1 MAYRIL
7 IRIGWRYLI
16 HHPWQSILM
25 IIGISLGV
33 AVVVAIDIANASA
46 SRAFDLSTE
55 AITGR
60 ATHQITG
67 STYLLDES
75 VFTKLRLTG
84 LVNYAAPV
92 ISEYITSPQLG
103 NRPLQLLG
111 LDPFFD
117 APFRDYLS
125 ISTRDDPFQPQIG
138 DLTLFFT
145 QPGAVIISTNLANQ
159 YGLQPGAPFTLL
171 IGGQERQVFLVG
183 LLEPTNGNSSST
195 RLSQRALDGI
205 ILTDIASAQELT
217 DRLGYINHIDLILS
231 DDCDVPSTTPPHSSS
246 GSCTLINQIETL
258 LPVDVHILPVEARSG
273 TIREMTA
280 AFRLNL
286 SALSLLALIVGM
298 FLIYNTITFSVIQR
312 RPLFGTLRCLGVTR
326 GEVFSLVITEA
337 VIAGFLGASIGLI
350 LGVMLGQGAVQLVTQ
365 TINDLFFVVT
375 VRGVQIPAESL
386 LKGAILGITA
396 TVLTAAP
403 PAWEAASVPPRMA
416 LSRSNI
422 ESFALHASNL
432 AAKGG
437 IVLLLLGGITLMLP
451 TPNLNVSFTGTFII
465 ILGFALLTPQTTKYI
480 MSKAVPVMGHFM
492 GTLGRMAP
500 RNVSNA
506 LSRTSIA
513 VAALMVAISV
523 TIGVSLMIGSFRQ
536 TVITWLDQ
544 TLVGDIYI
552 SVPGFAANQ
561 SSATLNPN
569 VLQAISSWSGIER
582 IDVIRTVWV
591 DSPRGPLQLNAS
603 NNPSVTR
610 ERIFVSAIGNPV
622 QVKDAFEA
630 GAILISE
637 PLARRL
643 DLFDKNAHL
652 PLFTSKGE
660 MDFPIAGIFYDY
672 SSTQGSVLME
682 LDIYRAYWE
691 DDAIT
696 GIGLR
701 LSPDVNSDHL
711 AIELGESLGL
721 IQNLVI
727 RPNQALRAD
736 VMEVFDRTFAITGA
750 LQLLATLVAFIGI
763 LSALLSLHLERFGEI
778 GILRSIG
785 LTVRQL
791 WTMIMVETGLMG
803 FVAGILA
810 MPTGITLAIILIYI
824 INRRS
829 FGWTLQMQ
837 FEPIP
842 FIQALTV
849 SVIAA
854 LLAGI
859 YPAWKMGKTV
869 IADALRSE

>member
-1 MAYRIL
+1 MAYRTL
-7 IRIGWRYLI
+7 IRIGWRYLS

-67 STYLLDES
+67 SSYLLDET

-92 ISEYITSPQLG
+92 ISDYITSPQLG

-111 LDPFFD
+111 VDPFLD

-125 ISTRDDPFQPQIG
+125 ISTRDDPSQPQVG

-145 QPGAVIISTNLANQ
+145 QPGAVLISTNLANQ
-159 YGLQPGAPFTLL
+159 YGLQLGDPFALV
-171 IGGQERQVFLVG
+171 IGGQERHVFLVG
-183 LLEPTNGNSSST
+183 LLEPNNGNSSPT
-195 RLSQRALDGI
+195 RLRQRALDGI

-217 DRLGYINHIDLILS
+217 DRLGFINHIDLILP
-231 DDCDVPSTTPPHSSS
+231 DDCDVPSTSPPQSSS
-246 GSCTLINQIETL
+246 GACTLINQIERL

-326 GEVFSLVITEA
+326 REVFSLVITEA
-337 VIAGFLGASIGLI
+337 VIAGFIGTSLGLI

-365 TINDLFFVVT
+365 TINDLFFTVT
-375 VRGVQIPAESL
+375 VRGVQIPPESL
-386 LKGAILGITA
+386 FKGSILGITA

-403 PAWEAASVPPRMA
+403 PAWEAASVSPRMA

-422 ESFALHASNL
+422 ENFALHASNL

-437 IVLLLLGGITLMLP
+437 IVLLLLGGLILMLP
-451 TPNLNVSFTGTFII
+451 THNLNVSFTGTFVV
-465 ILGFALLTPQTTKYI
+465 ILGFALLTPQTMKYI
-480 MSKAVPVMGHFM
+480 MSKAVPVLGHFM

-544 TLVGDIYI
+544 TIVGDIYI
-552 SVPGFAANQ
+552 SIPGFTASQ
-561 SSATLNPN
+561 SPATLNPN
-569 VLQAISSWSGIER
+569 VMQAIPSWSGIER

-603 NNPSVTR
+603 NNPTVTR
-610 ERIFVSAIGNPV
+610 ERIFVSAIGNPDR
-622 QVKDAFEA
+622 VKDAFNA

-643 DLFDKNAHL
+643 DLFDTHAYL

-682 LDIYRAYWE
+682 LDIYQAYWE

-701 LSPDVNSDHL
+701 LSPNTNPDHL
-711 AIELGESLGL
+711 AVELGESLGL

-803 FVAGILA
+803 FVAGVLA

-837 FEPIP
+837 FESTP
-842 FIQALTV
+842 FIQALAV